1 MNPLSRRNFIR
12 ASVLA
17 GTMAIPTVALA
28 SEASD
33 NPSSEY
39 DFSFLEDMTINQLRE
54 LQKEIDALLGGNSA
68 SEGPSVELS
77 EEIFGISQQAYN
89 NLTEAFNL
97 VSTYGSDIYNAWYE
111 GIYNSEDLSVSYLAN
126 NTSLSASDIRDGMAS
141 SALGGPEAYKQA
153 SDEERAEARVGAD
166 DLLKLAGAIDDGY
179 SIVVFGIVDAYKVN
193 GTSDKVS
200 SLLSDAK
207 EALRTISDEY
217 SDYEHYPALKDYYS
231 AVNAYFDFCENP
243 TGSFQQLADT
253 INSYENEAREYQND
267 LDFVFGE

>member
-1 MNPLSRRNFIR
+1 M
-12 ASVLA
+12 
-17 GTMAIPTVALA
+17 
-28 SEASD
+28 
-33 NPSSEY
+33 
-39 DFSFLEDMTINQLRE
+39 
-54 LQKEIDALLGGNSA
+54 
-68 SEGPSVELS
+68 
-77 EEIFGISQQAYN
+77 
-89 NLTEAFNL
+89 
-97 VSTYGSDIYNAWYE
+97 
-111 GIYNSEDLSVSYLAN
+111 
-126 NTSLSASDIRDGMAS
+126 
-141 SALGGPEAYKQA
+141 
-153 SDEERAEARVGAD
+153 
-166 DLLKLAGAIDDGY
+166 LKLAGAIDDGY